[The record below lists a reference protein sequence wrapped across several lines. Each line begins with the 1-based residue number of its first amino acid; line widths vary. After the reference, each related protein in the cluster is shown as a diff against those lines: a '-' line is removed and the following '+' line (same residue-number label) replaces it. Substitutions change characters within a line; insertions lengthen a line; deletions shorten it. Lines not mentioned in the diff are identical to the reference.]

1 MAPSLCATRLPV
13 LSSITGPYFAL
24 LVRLVEDAHSK
35 YSVRQEPS
43 PILNRNMTACAMIWL
58 SKIESSGF
66 SSNASVS
73 SNLREVARNRVW
85 YSESLNPEKRFWKAV
100 RNLLAN
106 YLQVGL
112 VWLSSL
118 VTPFTI

>member
-1 MAPSLCATRLPV
+1 
-13 LSSITGPYFAL
+13 
-24 LVRLVEDAHSK
+24 
-35 YSVRQEPS
+35 
-43 PILNRNMTACAMIWL
+43 
-58 SKIESSGF
+58 
-66 SSNASVS
+66 
-73 SNLREVARNRVW
+73 VW